1 MTICLFFPL
10 VMELLVS
17 LVFQMTSEFVYQV
30 IAKSQ
35 VKDILLYCISRL
47 FNYLQTSIKS
57 QTCNFVSCFV
67 YSSLQQCMTLPFIG
81 RKILNWVISS
91 NHNSG
96 TQTCMLLKSPVDA
109 GTMVC
114 YKGNFQNK
122 YVIYLWRKGNSAK
135 VVLDRETNTA
145 ATMLW
150 DKALLLYCFLNSLLH
165 PHYCQVYEHKLKMCI
180 LIIIKW
186 TTY

>member
-1 MTICLFFPL
+1 MAWTTWRLVTQSHNKCTILFVRNFFFLSLSVDQMTMCLFFPL

-81 RKILNWVISS
+81 RKILNWVISF

-114 YKGNFQNK
+114 YKGNFTIK
-122 YVIYLWRKGNSAK
+122 ISMWFIYGG
-135 VVLDRETNTA
+135 REI
-145 ATMLW
+145 LQR
-150 DKALLLYCFLNSLLH
+150 LH
-165 PHYCQVYEHKLKMCI
+165 
-180 LIIIKW
+180 
-186 TTY
+186 